1 MNQKLSSVWIFA
13 RFANLL
19 ALTKRIKR
27 LPTPVRLAT
36 GLAMLIIIGTG
47 LLMLPVASLRG
58 LHVNEALF
66 TAVSAL
72 SVTGLSVISP
82 SRDLTPFGQFV
93 LMVLIQTG
101 GVGFMILASLIFA
114 LIGRRI
120 SLTNRLA
127 ITDSLGLV
135 RPGAVLTL
143 TRNVI
148 IGVHVVELIGAA
160 FLWVRWRG
168 ELGEARPHFM
178 RYFMRCRH
186 SAMPGLICLTDAFLM
201 MGCPC

>member
-1 MNQKLSSVWIFA
+1 MIQKLSSVWILV
-13 RFANLL
+13 RLANLL

-27 LPTPVRLAT
+27 LPTPVRLIA

-47 LLMLPVASLRG
+47 LLMLPMASLRG
-58 LHVNEALF
+58 LHLNEALF

-72 SVTGLSVISP
+72 AVTGLSVISP

-101 GVGFMILASLIFA
+101 GVGFMILASVIFA
-114 LIGRRI
+114 LICRRI

-148 IGVHVVELIGAA
+148 IGVHVV
-160 FLWVRWRG
+160 
-168 ELGEARPHFM
+168 
-178 RYFMRCRH
+178 
-186 SAMPGLICLTDAFLM
+186 
-201 MGCPC
+201 